1 MVFSSIEFLLYFLPI
16 FILIYMAVPQK
27 LKNAVLMLGSM
38 VFYAYGDLR
47 WLGLLAVSVATNY
60 MLARVINRRS
70 GLMAALAV
78 NIGILILFKY
88 YQGGTLLPLGISF
101 YTFQMASYLIDVYRG
116 EVEAEENIINFAV
129 YVMMFPKLVMG
140 PITSYQDIRRQLHRR
155 RCNAECLQDGMKLFI
170 LGLCGKVL
178 LADRLALLWQEVQVT
193 GFESISTP
201 LAWIAAVAY
210 SLQLYFDFVGYSVM
224 AQGLG
229 RMVGFKLPENFRQPY
244 MASSVREFYRRWHM
258 SLGNWFCKY
267 VYIPLG
273 GSRRGEGRTI
283 CNLLAVWLLTSLWH
297 GTTANFLIW
306 GMGIC
311 LLIILERQVG
321 RLWNRIT
328 GGRDMGQRDD
338 RAGGRVSP
346 GGRRARFRKQSE
358 ARSSL
363 WNEEDFEDLDAEE
376 ADVRGR
382 GQNRRKDGINAQR
395 ESKTKAPM
403 ICHLYLLAV
412 IPVTWMCF
420 AITDLDQLCVY
431 LSRMFGLGSGVAVHM
446 GDWKQALGNYGLLLG
461 AGMVAGTPLVRW
473 VYQKLERRWA
483 GMLLLAAA
491 FWFCIHRI
499 LLQGENPFLYLN
511 F

>member
-1 MVFSSIEFLLYFLPI
+1 MVFSSIEFLLYFLPV

-27 LKNAVLMLGSM
+27 LKNAVLALGSI

-47 WLGLLAVSVATNY
+47 WLGLLAVSTAANY

-70 GLMAALAV
+70 GLVAALAV
-78 NIGILILFKY
+78 NIGILVLFKY
-88 YQGGTLLPLGISF
+88 YQGGTMLPLGISF

-116 EVEAEENIINFAV
+116 EIAAEENFIDFAV

-140 PITSYQDIRRQLHRR
+140 PITCYQDIRRQLRRR
-155 RCNAECLQDGMKLFI
+155 RCDVECLQDGLKLFI

-244 MASSVREFYRRWHM
+244 MAASVREFYRRWHM

-283 CNLLAVWLLTSLWH
+283 CNLAAVWLLTSLWH

-321 RLWNRIT
+321 RLWKWIT
-328 GGRDMGQRDD
+328 GGRDAEQGEGNPER
-338 RAGGRVSP
+338 RAPRRAR
-346 GGRRARFRKQSE
+346 GRRARFKEQSE
-358 ARSSL
+358 SQSAIRSASGSVIRSKARNNARS
-363 WNEEDFEDLDAEE
+363 E
-376 ADVRGR
+376 GR
-382 GQNRRKDGINAQR
+382 NNAQSEGR
-395 ESKTKAPM
+395 SKARSRAPM
-403 ICHLYLLAV
+403 VCHLYLLAV
-412 IPVTWMCF
+412 IPMTWMCF

-431 LSRMFGLGSGVAVHM
+431 LSRMLGLSSGVAVHT
-446 GDWKQALGNYGLLLG
+446 GDWQQALGNYGLLLG
-461 AGMVAGTPLVRW
+461 AGMVASTPLVRW
-473 VYQKLERRWA
+473 AYQKLERRWV
-483 GMLLLAAA
+483 GMLVLAAS